1 MGILDFLSDGQPIQ
15 AQPYASTKQ
24 AILPDW
30 YTNYAMDIL
39 SSQQAAS
46 ARPLALFQGPRI
58 ADFTADQQA
67 AFEASRQGATAFRPE
82 LGAASAGA
90 QGALSRSALGAAQPL
105 LGQAAGMSGVEAAQ
119 PYLGAA
125 GQIAPNVVGQYMNP
139 YMENVV
145 GRIGELG
152 TRALKEQVLP
162 GIEGEMIR
170 AGQFGGTRQAEITGR
185 AIRDAIE
192 GISAQQSQALA
203 SGYGQAQTAAQA
215 DLARQGQL
223 AVTAGGLTQQQQQV
237 LSDIAGRTGTLYGA
251 DTATELGVS
260 DRMARLAE
268 QRQQQELTGAGA
280 LQSVG
285 AAQQALTQRN
295 LDLASQDFE
304 RQQAY
309 PQQQIGAL
317 TQTLQGV
324 LGAVPKSE
332 LTQGFGS
339 PGQQQ
344 EFGPSSGANALSTL
358 ATTTGILEKLGILK
372 PLIKP

>member
-67 AFEASRQGATAFRPE
+67 AFEASRQGATSFQPE
-82 LGAASAGA
+82 LDTASMGALD
-90 QGALSRSALGAAQPL
+90 ALSRSSLGAAQPL

-125 GQIAPNVVGQYMNP
+125 GQIAPDVVGQYMNP

-145 GRIGELG
+145 SRIGELG
-152 TRALKEQVLP
+152 TRTLKEQVLP

-170 AGQFGGTRQAEITGR
+170 AGQFGGTRQAELMGR
-185 AIRDAIE
+185 GIRDAIE

-203 SGYGQAQTAAQA
+203 SGFGQAQTAAQA

-223 AVTAGGLTQQQQQV
+223 AQTAGGLTQQQQQV
-237 LSDIAGRTGTLYGA
+237 LSDIAGRTGSLYGA
-251 DTATELGVS
+251 DTATQMGVS
-260 DRMARLAE
+260 EQMARLAA
-268 QRQQQELTGAGA
+268 QRQSQELTGAGA
-280 LQSVG
+280 LQGVG

-295 LDLASQDFE
+295 LDLANQDFE

-324 LGAVPKSE
+324 AGAIPKSE

-358 ATTTGILEKLGILK
+358 ATTTGILERLGILK

>member
-1 MGILDFLSDGQPIQ
+1 
-15 AQPYASTKQ
+15 
-24 AILPDW
+24 
-30 YTNYAMDIL
+30 MDIL

-67 AFEASRQGATAFRPE
+67 AFEASRQGATSFQPE

-90 QGALSRSALGAAQPL
+90 QGALSRSSLGAAQPL

-125 GQIAPNVVGQYMNP
+125 GQIAPDVVGQYMNP

-203 SGYGQAQTAAQA
+203 SGFGQAQTAAQA

-268 QRQQQELTGAGA
+268 QRQQQELVGAGA
-280 LQSVG
+280 LQGVG

-295 LDLASQDFE
+295 LDLANQDFE

-324 LGAVPKSE
+324 AGAIPKSE

-339 PGQQQ
+339 PAQQQ

-358 ATTTGILEKLGILK
+358 PTTTGILERLGILK